1 MRIRQIKPDYWR
13 DSRLHNT
20 RGITADVRE
29 FYIGL
34 WGVADDAGFLR
45 WDVSEIAGELY
56 RFRNVRR
63 REHQCTDWARKLSE
77 LGRLMLLEC
86 GHGYLPTLTKHQK
99 IGGNRSETVW
109 RQHQQCVP
117 RSGTDQ
123 SGQVQ
128 TNADESISSPTVS
141 KGNGKGKVGNGT
153 VDFEDALARAQA
165 KAGKS
170 A

>member
-56 RFRNVRR
+56 RYRTVGR
-63 REHQCTDWARKLSE
+63 RERDVTAWT
-77 LGRLMLLEC
+77 GRLTEIGRVVIMDCE
-86 GHGYLPTLTKHQK
+86 HAYLPNLTKHQK
-99 IGGNRSETVW
+99 VGGNRSEQVW
-109 RQHQQCVP
+109 REHQRCLP
-117 RSGTDQ
+117 
-123 SGQVQ
+123 GQVQ
-128 TNADESISSPTVS
+128 TKPDESISSPPVS
-141 KGNGKGKVGNGT
+141 KGNGKVSKGT
-153 VDFEDALARAQA
+153 VGGMTTFEEAVARAER
-165 KAGKS
+165 KAGQS